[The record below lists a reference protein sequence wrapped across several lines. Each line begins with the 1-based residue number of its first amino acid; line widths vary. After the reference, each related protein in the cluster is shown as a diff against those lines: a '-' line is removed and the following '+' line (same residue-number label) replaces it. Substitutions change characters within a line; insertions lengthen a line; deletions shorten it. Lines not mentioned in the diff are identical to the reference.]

1 MKLEPKPLTEL
12 ADTEPE
18 TYQGSAS
25 PHNVMVKHINQVLAA
40 EHKHML
46 EFQAEQR
53 QLLAEK
59 RARHERE
66 RAEQAHQT
74 LTHIIPNPTDT
85 EDTDMNLKQFASAAV
100 IATSLLT
107 SSCGDAKGPPATA
120 KTELY
125 KRNPNP
131 QQGYEITAHIN
142 NPPGAFEYAKARVY
156 YQSKGCSYVLNSFE
170 GVNSS
175 PRQSL
180 ELPLTKIGD
189 NEYTTKVYLDEMID
203 EDYYGNGVCQWFYVA
218 STIGF
223 MATGAKNETVFSADL
238 WADQVPA
245 TQPITYYFWN
255 KSYPIDVAKMELNK
269 KFPDINQTGSV
280 EFGAKNISNVPIER
294 RNEFFSVTLTV
305 KPIHP

>member
-66 RAEQAHQT
+66 RAEQVHQA
-74 LTHIIPNPTDT
+74 LTPIIPTPTDP
-85 EDTDMNLKQFASAAV
+85 EDADMNLKQFASAAV

-107 SSCGDAKGPPATA
+107 SSCGDAKGPPAAA

-131 QQGYEITAHIN
+131 KQGYEITAHIN
-142 NPPGAFEYAKARVY
+142 NPPGPLNKVDAGVR
-156 YQSKGCSYVLNSFE
+156 YQTKGCFYVLNSLE
-170 GVNSS
+170 GVNAS
-175 PRQSL
+175 PEQEI
-180 ELPLTKIGD
+180 ELPVTKISD
-189 NEYTTKVYLDEMID
+189 NEYSIKVYLDEMID
-203 EDYYGNGVCQWFYVA
+203 EDYYGNGVCRWWMTGA
-218 STIGF
+218 AIGF
-223 MATGAKNETVFSADL
+223 MATGAKDETAFSANVSYKDF
-238 WADQVPA
+238 AA

-255 KSYPIDVAKMELNK
+255 KGYPIDVAKMELNK

>member
-46 EFQAEQR
+46 EFQAEQQ

-142 NPPGAFEYAKARVY
+142 NPPGPLNKVDAGVR
-156 YQSKGCSYVLNSFE
+156 YQTKGCFYVLNSLE
-170 GVNSS
+170 GVNAS
-175 PRQSL
+175 PAQNIK
-180 ELPLTKIGD
+180 LPVTKISD
-189 NEYTTKVYLDEMID
+189 NEYSIKVYLDEMID
-203 EDYYGNGVCQWFYVA
+203 EDYYGNGVCGWWMTAVGFD
-218 STIGF
+218 F
-223 MATGAKNETVFSADL
+223 MATGAKDETSFNADL

-255 KSYPIDVAKMELNK
+255 KGYPIDVAKMELNK